1 MKQKR
6 TKSQSAKSSAIRA
19 LERRFRIQ
27 SAVMIALVL
36 IIAVFASLLAYALSW
51 SYDMTASGLFTLT
64 QGTKDVLAEL
74 SQPVRIA
81 AVYAA
86 GKEEAMVSA
95 LLKKYVAASDLIQ
108 LEFLDAQA
116 SPALLSAYN
125 IGDAKTV
132 ANGTIII
139 NSGSRY
145 KLLKDEE
152 MYTYG
157 LNGNIFFGEQ
167 DITGAIRYV
176 TTDELPIVYVTTG
189 HGEINLNRLGEAAG
203 ILESQAYELR
213 QLVMLQSDIP
223 ADTSILLMPGPEND
237 ITDYEYSLMDEYMKN
252 GGRLLL
258 LLSPMLNREGGQLP
272 NLQRLMEQFGVDIRN
287 NYVME
292 SDKDYHL
299 TTSRL
304 YLIPRYGSH
313 SIVNG
318 LAKQEKLLVLPVAR
332 GIGSLEYDSSKIKQ
346 TQLLASSSSS
356 YARYDLDSQSQE
368 QIESDLPGPITL
380 ASSVERNSGK
390 SGVAQARVVVV
401 GNSNFAEGANASI
414 QGNGDFI
421 LSCVNWLLGSRQSV
435 SVPGKVINSNVMLVR
450 GSDFTRVAIICCGVI
465 PAVMFLGALALWY
478 SRRNK

>member
-1 MKQKR
+1 MKPKR

-19 LERRFRIQ
+19 LERRFRVQ

-36 IIAVFASLLAYALSW
+36 AIAVFASLLAYALSW
-51 SYDMTASGLFTLT
+51 SYDMTASGVFTLT

-74 SQPVRIA
+74 TEPVRIG

-95 LLKKYVAASDLIQ
+95 LLKKYDAASDLVQ
-108 LEFLDAQA
+108 VEFLDAQA

-157 LNGNIFFGEQ
+157 NNGNIFYGEQ

-176 TTDELPIVYVTTG
+176 TTDELPIVYVLTG
-189 HGEINLNRLGEAAG
+189 HGETSLNQLSEAAG
-203 ILESQAYELR
+203 ILEGQAYELR

-223 ADTSILLMPGPEND
+223 ADASVLLMPGPEND
-237 ITDYEYSLMDEYMKN
+237 ITDYEYTLLDEYLKN
-252 GGRLLL
+252 GGRFLL
-258 LLSPMLNREGGQLP
+258 LLSPVLNSEGGELP
-272 NLQRLMEQFGVDIRN
+272 NLQRLMEQFGLDIRN
-287 NYVME
+287 NYVLE
-292 SDKDYHL
+292 PDEEYHL
-299 TTSRL
+299 TTSQL

-313 SIVNG
+313 SIVDT

-332 GIGSLEYDSSKIKQ
+332 GIGSLDYDSGKITQ
-346 TQLLASSSSS
+346 TQLLASSASS
-356 YARYDLDSQSQE
+356 YARYDMGSQSQE
-368 QIESDLPGPITL
+368 QIESDQTGPITL
-380 ASSVERNSGK
+380 ACSAERSSGK
-390 SGVAQARVVVV
+390 SGVAQSRVVVV
-401 GNSNFAEGANASI
+401 GNSSLAEGANATI
-414 QGNGDFI
+414 QGNGDFL
-421 LSCVNWLLGSRQSV
+421 LSCVNWLRGSQQSV
-435 SVPGKVINSNVMLVR
+435 SVPGKVINSNAMLVR

-465 PAVMFLGALALWY
+465 PMVMFLGALALWY